1 MIKENFVTA
10 IHFVSARLHGAI
22 PVTNNTSGN
31 NRTSTIQFGS
41 DRLTNFFLNPTPRNY
56 KAWKVFE

>member
-1 MIKENFVTA
+1 MIKENFVTT
-10 IHFVSARLHGAI
+10 IHFGWARLHGAI

-31 NRTSTIQFGS
+31 NRTSIIRFGS
-41 DRLTNFFLNPTPRNY
+41 DGSTNFFLDPTPRNH